1 MNRSWSITFM
11 NPVTVLV
18 VAPRAAA
25 RAACVSALAGD
36 PRLQV
41 IAEAS
46 SPGAALAA
54 VRRRRPDVVVLAAP
68 LTSRR
73 VAALLDALG
82 AASTRVIIVARQ
94 TSSALLLGALARGA
108 IGHLEPAAVRRW
120 LNHAVHAVARG
131 EAWCAREVVPMIVS
145 TLCEART
152 NALGRLPRR
161 ALY

>member
-1 MNRSWSITFM
+1 MT
-11 NPVTVLV
+11 PVTVLV

-36 PRLQV
+36 ERVRV
-41 IAEAS
+41 IGEAA

-54 VRRRRPDVVVLAAP
+54 VRQRRPDVVVLAAP

-73 VAALLDALG
+73 AAALLDALG
-82 AASTRVIIVARQ
+82 AASTRVIVVARQ
-94 TSSALLLGALARGA
+94 TSSALLLRALARGA
-108 IGHLEPAAVRRW
+108 IGHLEPAAVRAW
-120 LNHAVHAVARG
+120 LARAVHAVARG

-145 TLCEART
+145 TLCAART
-152 NALGRLPRR
+152 SAPRRLPRR